1 MINPGHA
8 TWWHN
13 PSPNLRG
20 KCTAD
25 MELWGPW
32 VFDKK
37 RYVDPLRYL
46 PKVLVLLIIRYHHY
60 VSPVPF
66 PRSFPRSPK
75 QLCNPP
81 VSCAVCTCGGIAALS
96 WWHRV
101 VMALLDDLSKQQSL
115 KTGIP
120 CMKTYYTKPVNFWL
134 GKYVYIRGGLMS
146 YQPRHWDF
154 LETIVKSDLSSEFT
168 TTKLLNAG

>member
-37 RYVDPLRYL
+37 DMLTLYGIF
-46 PKVLVLLIIRYHHY
+46 PKCLFFLSSDIIIMWAQ
-60 VSPVPF
+60 F
-66 PRSFPRSPK
+66 PSHALFPGAQNSSATHLFLA
-75 QLCNPP
+75 QF
-81 VSCAVCTCGGIAALS
+81 ALAE
-96 WWHRV
+96 
-101 VMALLDDLSKQQSL
+101 ALLLYRD
-115 KTGIP
+115 GIVLWWP
-120 CMKTYYTKPVNFWL
+120 
-134 GKYVYIRGGLMS
+134 S
-146 YQPRHWDF
+146 
-154 LETIVKSDLSSEFT
+154 
-168 TTKLLNAG
+168 